1 MPGMLFNTLSA
12 TAYQRYAY
20 MLRDAL
26 MMRDWVYDPSFALA
40 SDWDIYQ
47 KIMRDPVAAHAIRY
61 RKHMVAGTEWR
72 IEPGSDRQDDK
83 RAAEIIEDLLGHI
96 HGFTDARIRIAD
108 SIFTGSSYAFI
119 SGEKSFVSVG
129 GSEKRDW
136 WCPYTLKDVDR
147 RRFRRVYNR
156 EEERHYWEFWSIER
170 SEWEE
175 LENPEWFIHSV
186 YDDVEAGLGYG
197 RGLLDTLYQFQ
208 ACKARILQDSMAAS
222 ERYGQ
227 GFLTVGVDNMRG
239 PDGRPV
245 AGEDNSGTTIAQE
258 WSNELEKHKAR
269 HILVHDA
276 RDEVK
281 MVNGFGEGYQMLTR
295 LIEYFDTSM
304 VTAVLGSNLPTTA
317 DRGGSYAMAVVQA
330 DSSEALIQADRLR
343 ISDEITR
350 DLIGAC
356 WRYNYANLVAEG
368 LGDAKMPSFRI
379 VNQKKEDPK
388 EAAPTIER
396 LLNSGIE
403 LRKDEI
409 YRKVGFTMPMPEDE
423 TIAQVAGF
431 RSGLHEELSGQNLG
445 EVPEEVQV
453 EAPVEEET
461 KVTDRTTDRD
471 NLEDEALS
479 GAQISSLKDIVLS
492 VSRGELSPESA
503 IELVI
508 VAYPS
513 VPRERAERMIG
524 SAAGVSVRGG
534 KEEEQVEEESFD
546 AYFKRLRTGNGHAP
560 SASN

>member
-47 KIMRDPVAAHAIRY
+47 KVMRDPVAAHAIRY

-72 IEPGSDRQDDK
+72 IEPASDRTKDK
-83 RAAEIIEDLLGHI
+83 RAAEIIEDILDSI
-96 HGFTDARIRIAD
+96 HNFTDARIRIAD

-119 SGEKSFVSVG
+119 CGEKTTKSVG
-129 GSEKRDW
+129 GSEQREW
-136 WCPYTLKDVDR
+136 WCPYNLKDVDR

-156 EEERHYWEFWSIER
+156 EELRHYWEFWSVEK

-186 YDDVEAGLGYG
+186 YDDVESSLGYG

-258 WSNELEKHKAR
+258 WSTELEKHKAR

-281 MVNGFGEGYQMLTR
+281 MINGFGEGYQMLTK

-368 LGDAKMPSFRI
+368 LGDAKMPRFRI

-396 LLNSGIE
+396 LLNAGIE
-403 LRKDEI
+403 LRKDEV
-409 YRKVGFTMPMPEDE
+409 YRKTGFTMPMPEDD
-423 TIAQVAGF
+423 TISQVAGF
-431 RSGLHEELSGQNLG
+431 RSGLHEELTGSSPDG
-445 EVPEEVQV
+445 EGAGVGRSPDGPTVPEDQ
-453 EAPVEEET
+453 A
-461 KVTDRTTDRD
+461 
-471 NLEDEALS
+471 LSDEALS
-479 GAQISSLKDIVLS
+479 GTQISSLKEIVIS
-492 VSRGELSPESA
+492 VANGELNPEAA

-508 VAYPS
+508 IAYPGI
-513 VPRERAERMIG
+513 PRERAEKMIG
-524 SAAGVSVRGG
+524 SAGGVSVDSGRASEGDDDPREQ
-534 KEEEQVEEESFD
+534 EEFG
-546 AYFKRLRTGNGHAP
+546 AYFERLRRGNGH
-560 SASN
+560 STSTVG

>member
-47 KIMRDPVAAHAIRY
+47 KVMRDPVAAHAIRF

-72 IEPGSDRQDDK
+72 IEPGSDATLDK
-83 RAAEIIEDLLGHI
+83 KAAEIIEDLLDHI

-108 SIFTGSSYAFI
+108 SIFTGSSYSFI
-119 SGEKSFVSVG
+119 QGERRAESVG
-129 GSEKRDW
+129 GSEVREW
-136 WCPYTLKDVDR
+136 WCPYRLKDVDR
-147 RRFRRVYNR
+147 RRFRRIYNR

-170 SEWEE
+170 SDWEE
-175 LENPEWFIHSV
+175 LEHPEWFIHSI
-186 YDDVEAGLGYG
+186 YDDVESSLGYG
-197 RGLLDTLYQFQ
+197 RGLLDTLYQYQ
-208 ACKARILQDSMAAS
+208 ASKARILQDSMAAS

-258 WSNELEKHKAR
+258 WSNELEKHKSR

-276 RDEVK
+276 RDKVEL
-281 MVNGFGEGYQMLTR
+281 VNGFGEGYQMLTR

-343 ISDEITR
+343 ISDELTR
-350 DLIGAC
+350 DLIGSC

-368 LGDAKMPSFRI
+368 LGDAKMPRFRI

-396 LLNSGIE
+396 LLGAGIE
-403 LRKDEI
+403 LRLDEI
-409 YRKVGFTMPMPEDE
+409 YRKVGFTMPMPEDD
-423 TIAQVAGF
+423 TISNPKALGVNTGNAQPSAIGVGGDGGDGG
-431 RSGLHEELSGQNLG
+431 SGELSYSDEDQPLS
-445 EVPEEVQV
+445 
-453 EAPVEEET
+453 
-461 KVTDRTTDRD
+461 
-471 NLEDEALS
+471 DEALS
-479 GAQISSLKDIVLS
+479 GTQIASLKDIVIS
-492 VSRGELSPESA
+492 VANGELNPTAA

-508 VAYPS
+508 VAYPGI
-513 VPRERAERMIG
+513 PRGRAERMIE
-524 SAAGVSVRGG
+524 SAGGVIVDSEKTPEIEDDPR
-534 KEEEQVEEESFD
+534 KDEDFS
-546 AYFKRLRTGNGHAP
+546 AYFERIRSGNGRSTSP
-560 SASN
+560 SG

>member
-72 IEPGSDRQDDK
+72 IEPGSDRADDK
-83 RAAEIIEDLLGHI
+83 RAAEMIEDILGSI
-96 HGFTDARIRIAD
+96 HNFTDARIRIAD
-108 SIFTGSSYAFI
+108 SIFTGSSYTFI
-119 SGEKSFVSVG
+119 AGEKNLMSVG
-129 GSEKRDW
+129 GSEKREW
-136 WCPYTLKDVDR
+136 WCPYSLKDVDR

-156 EEERHYWEFWSIER
+156 EEERHYWEFWSVDR
-170 SEWEE
+170 SDWEE
-175 LENPEWFIHSV
+175 LENPEWFIHSI
-186 YDDVEAGLGYG
+186 YDDVESSLGYG

-258 WSNELEKHKAR
+258 WSSELEKHKSR

-281 MVNGFGEGYQMLTR
+281 MINGFGEGYQMLTR

-343 ISDEITR
+343 LSDEITR

-356 WRYNYANLVAEG
+356 WRYNYANFVAEG
-368 LGDAKMPSFRI
+368 LGDARVPAFRI

-423 TIAQVAGF
+423 TISQVAGF
-431 RSGLHEELSGQNLG
+431 RSGLHEEIVGQAEEG
-445 EVPEEVQV
+445 QVIQPEEG
-453 EAPVEEET
+453 A
-461 KVTDRTTDRD
+461 KVTAPDKGRGQGT
-471 NLEDEALS
+471 LEDKALS

-492 VSRGELSPESA
+492 VSSGELSPASA

-508 VAYPS
+508 VAYPNI
-513 VPRERAERMIG
+513 PRDRAERMIG
-524 SAAGVSVRGG
+524 SAGGVSVGSG
-534 KEEEQVEEESFD
+534 KSPEQREEGDFES
-546 AYFKRLRTGNGHAP
+546 YFQRLKSGNGHTP
-560 SASN
+560 SANR